1 MADISSLINS
11 PVPSVNEAAA
21 ANQAGKS
28 SEQED
33 QQQQQ
38 EASVDEDG
46 DQDVSNL
53 DGTNDK
59 KGKKVADPSVSVF
72 VHCDVSLG

>member
-33 QQQQQ
+33 QQQQ

-72 VHCDVSLG
+72 VQCDVSLG